1 MEVFYKVEGTIWYE
15 DSEAE
20 VQSLQACLWECFG
33 ISSDVLVK
41 DEKSTQK
48 FGIQFSFYKREE
60 EYGFAEEFI
69 SLLQSGMTPEDGEV
83 IFIDSYNGERQYFI
97 SDGWF
102 ILE

>member
-1 MEVFYKVEGTIWYE
+1 MEVFYKVEGTIWYG

-20 VQSLQACLWECFG
+20 VQFLQACLWEDFG

-60 EYGFAEEFI
+60 EYGFVEAII

-83 IFIDSYNGERQYFI
+83 IFANSYNGERQYFI